1 MLAYALQP
9 LPPEAINKR
18 SRSCWPGPLEL
29 MIALHPLTVH
39 FPLALLLV
47 SSLFT
52 LLALRRAN
60 GAWATSAYHCLLVG
74 WLTGIV
80 ALLTG
85 VIDAAR
91 QVAGPDA
98 PRGEVIGWVN
108 AHALANL
115 GALAVYGQALLR
127 LRRNSDLLADPEARR
142 SYLWLHGVGAVLLL
156 VGGWLGGRLV
166 YGFGLG
172 VAL

>member
-1 MLAYALQP
+1 MV
-9 LPPEAINKR
+9 
-18 SRSCWPGPLEL
+18 
-29 MIALHPLTVH
+29 ALHPFTVH

-52 LLALRRAN
+52 LLAVRRV
-60 GAWATSAYHCLLVG
+60 GEAWESSAYHCLLVG

-85 VIDAAR
+85 LLDAAR

-98 PRGEVIGWVN
+98 PRGGEVVGWVN
-108 AHALANL
+108 AHAFVSMA
-115 GALAVYGQALLR
+115 ALAIYGQALLR
-127 LRRNSDLLADPEARR
+127 RRRRPDLLADPEARR
-142 SYLWLHGVGAVLLL
+142 GYLWLHGVGTALLL

-166 YGFGLG
+166 YAFGLG